1 MNALQNLAKQTFPD
15 IDPSKPHLGVGSV
28 PEWDSMAHFSFLLA
42 VEERFGVRFSVE
54 EIAELKTLAEIQ
66 SALLGKGASV

>member
-1 MNALQNLAKQTFPD
+1 MTPLQELAKLTFPTVD
-15 IDPSKPHLGVGSV
+15 VTNTHIGVGSV

-54 EIAELKTLAEIQ
+54 EIAELKTLDQIQ
-66 SALLGKGASV
+66 SALRKRGASI